1 MNLADRDVRLA
12 KFAYHLS
19 SQLPDVRWNRRVLG
33 VKSGLICRNTF
44 EGVVSFGVCKRV
56 NTHFLSVDLMMY
68 EYCTCKRMKD

>member
-44 EGVVSFGVCKRV
+44 EGVVCADLPVIA
-56 NTHFLSVDLMMY
+56 SVL
-68 EYCTCKRMKD
+68 TT